1 MKGRVYLEHPV
12 LGIIEICEE
21 TDGISSVEFV
31 EKKKDEIESHL
42 VLKCRKELEE
52 YLYGERMKFSV
63 KLDMQ
68 GTDFQKR
75 CWKELYKI
83 PYGESIS
90 YGEQAENIGNPKA
103 VRAVGGAN
111 GKNPIGIIVPCHRVI
126 GKDGKM
132 TGYAGG
138 LWRKEYLLR
147 RENEIKRAHDEKSR
161 AK

>member
-1 MKGRVYLEHPV
+1 MIGRVYLEHPV

-21 TDGISSVEFV
+21 SDGISSVEFV
-31 EKKKDEIESHL
+31 NEKKDEIESPL

-52 YLYGERMKFSV
+52 YFYGNRMEFSV

-68 GTDFQKR
+68 GTEFQKT
-75 CWKELYKI
+75 CWEELYKI

-90 YGEQAENIGNPKA
+90 YGEQAENINNPKA

-111 GKNPIGIIVPCHRVI
+111 GKNPISIIVPCHRVI
-126 GKDGKM
+126 GKSGKL

-138 LWRKEYLLR
+138 LWRKEYLLQ
-147 RENEIKRAHDEKSR
+147 RENEIKRAHEEKNR

>member
-1 MKGRVYLEHPV
+1 MMGRIYLEHPV

-21 TDGISSVEFV
+21 IDGISSVEFV
-31 EKKKDEIESHL
+31 RGKKDEVESPL
-42 VLKCRKELEE
+42 VLKCKKELEE
-52 YLYGERMKFSV
+52 YLYGNRMEFSV

-83 PYGESIS
+83 AYGDSIS
-90 YGEQAENIGNPKA
+90 YKIQAENIKNPKA

-111 GKNPIGIIVPCHRVI
+111 GKNPISIIVPCHRVI
-126 GKDGKM
+126 GKNGKL

-138 LWRKEYLLR
+138 LWRKEYLLQ
-147 RENEIKRAHDEKSR
+147 REMDIKRAEGDKGI
-161 AK
+161 AG